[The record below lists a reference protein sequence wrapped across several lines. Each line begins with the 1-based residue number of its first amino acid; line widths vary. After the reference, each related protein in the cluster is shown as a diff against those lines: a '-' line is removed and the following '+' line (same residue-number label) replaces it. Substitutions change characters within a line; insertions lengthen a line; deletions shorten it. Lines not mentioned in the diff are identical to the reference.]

1 IAVAGDGDIPF
12 WGETLVGT
20 PAVFDE
26 TDGVTVKHFWV
37 INGTEEP
44 AELDDDGLARMVI
57 PDGQV
62 GLIEFRSVA
71 IRDGYDER
79 SGESTSERI
88 FGFKERFEV
97 ESAPVIGGGDTPWVG
112 NELSI
117 ESEAEFNVMPPR
129 VQLTHRWIAIAEDG
143 TEETVG
149 TDPTL
154 TLTED
159 MVGKQIVLEG
169 HIIRGGG
176 GGPGVDELTARS
188 KPAGPV
194 ITEPVSVELENGPD
208 IEGDPVVGK
217 TLTG

>member
-1 IAVAGDGDIPF
+1 MPPRVQLTHRWIAIAEDGTEETVGTDPTVTLTEDMVGKQIVLEGHIIRGGGGGPGVDELTARSKPAGPVTEGPGPVEVVSEAEIAVAGDGDIPF

-117 ESEAEFNVMPPR
+117 ESEAEF
-129 VQLTHRWIAIAEDG
+129 
-143 TEETVG
+143 
-149 TDPTL
+149 
-154 TLTED
+154 
-159 MVGKQIVLEG
+159 
-169 HIIRGGG
+169 
-176 GGPGVDELTARS
+176 
-188 KPAGPV
+188 
-194 ITEPVSVELENGPD
+194 
-208 IEGDPVVGK
+208 
-217 TLTG
+217 